1 MRPAYVLA
9 SGLVLSLLG
18 AAAACSD
25 SSSTASSEVDAGTQT
40 DAPTTVTDS
49 STDTSIADAGADVEE
64 TPTVASEIEPN
75 DGKTATQ
82 IGTMVLPGTM
92 NGVID
97 PVNDTDIF
105 AIKLSPGDFW
115 DWTAT
120 PSSADLAPHVIVFDT
135 AAGLNPNVVGFAGAG
150 QPAKLQHFVLRTGTF
165 VVGMRDARNVGADG
179 GKGGPTYG
187 YALTGKRGVA
197 QPIAVTFP
205 STKSGKLAS
214 VGSVDLYTFTGT
226 NGKGF
231 DVEITAARKAVPSTL
246 DSRLSIFDLTAK
258 KAIITN
264 DNAAGTTDSQI
275 GSPDP
280 APSTYMVIVENEGK
294 DGTDLSYDI
303 AFTLRPRVRARQT
316 SRSNCQDAQ
325 RR

>member
-1 MRPAYVLA
+1 MRPAYLLA

-25 SSSTASSEVDAGTQT
+25 ASSPASSDDAGTET
-40 DAPTTVTDS
+40 DAPSTTVKDS
-49 STDTSIADAGADVEE
+49 ATDTAIEDAGADVEE
-64 TPTVASEIEPN
+64 TPTIATEVEPN
-75 DGKTATQ
+75 DGKVATQ
-82 IGTMVLPGTM
+82 IGTMALPGTM

-120 PSSADLAPHVIVFDT
+120 PQSADLAPHVIVFDT
-135 AAGLNPNVVGFAGAG
+135 AGGLNPNVVGFAGAG

-187 YALTGKRGVA
+187 YALTAKRGTA
-197 QPIAVTFP
+197 QPVSVTFP
-205 STKSGKLAS
+205 STKTGKLAS

-226 NGKGF
+226 GGKGW
-231 DVEITAARKAVPSTL
+231 DIVINAERKASPSTL
-246 DSRLSIFDLTAK
+246 DSRLSLFDVTAK
-258 KAIITN
+258 KAVITN

-294 DGTDLSYDI
+294 NGADLSYEI
-303 AFTLRPRVRARQT
+303 QFNLR
-316 SRSNCQDAQ
+316 
-325 RR
+325 

>member
-1 MRPAYVLA
+1 MRPAHVLA
-9 SGLVLSLLG
+9 SGLVLSLVG

-25 SSSTASSEVDAGTQT
+25 SSSSASADDAGTST
-40 DAPTTVTDS
+40 DAPSAPAKDS
-49 STDTSIADAGADVEE
+49 SSDTATLDAGADVEE
-64 TPTVASEIEPN
+64 TPTIATEVEPN

-82 IGTMVLPGTM
+82 IGAMVLPGTM

-97 PVNDTDIF
+97 PANDTDIF
-105 AIKLSPGDFW
+105 AINLSPGDFW

-120 PSSADLAPHVIVFDT
+120 PKTADLAPHVIVFDS
-135 AAGLNPNVVGFAGAG
+135 AGGLNPNVVGFASAG

-187 YALTGKRGVA
+187 YALTAKRGIP
-197 QPIAVTFP
+197 QPVGVTFP
-205 STKSGKLAS
+205 STKTGKLAS

-226 NGKGF
+226 GGKGW
-231 DVEITAARKAVPSTL
+231 DIVINAERKTPSSTL
-246 DSRLSIFDLTAK
+246 DSRLSLFDLTAK

-294 DGTDLSYDI
+294 DGTDLSYEI
-303 AFTLRPRVRARQT
+303 KFT
-316 SRSNCQDAQ
+316 Q
-325 RR
+325 R